1 MDKTRKNRNL
11 FFNNDK
17 FFDIFTYIVLTL
29 VLIVVAYPLYF
40 VLIASISNPA
50 QVSNGTVM
58 FYPRGFTLD
67 GYKAVWKESQ
77 VVRGFLNSLLYTV
90 VGTSVNLCVTIPAAF
105 ALSRPN
111 LKGKRFIMIFFI
123 IPMYISGGMIPTY
136 LVVRNLNL
144 YNSMWSLIL
153 PGAIS
158 IYNLIICRTFFS
170 NTIDQGLVEA
180 AKIDGCS
187 NAKFFFH
194 IALPISGAI
203 IAIMVLYYGVAHWN
217 AYFNSMIY
225 IKDMEKFPLQ
235 LILRTLLMK
244 IPKAAEVA
252 GDIAEVQRQQQIAE
266 LMKYSLI
273 IVSSIPVLIL
283 YPFIQKHFVKGV
295 MIGSLKG

>member
-1 MDKTRKNRNL
+1 MKKRFNL
-11 FFNNDK
+11 SSDSA
-17 FFDIFTYIVLTL
+17 FDIVTIVILT
-29 VLIVVAYPLYF
+29 VIFVIVAYPLFF
-40 VLIASISNPA
+40 VIIASISDPS
-50 QVSNGTVM
+50 QVSNGNVM
-58 FYPRGFTLD
+58 FFPKGLTLD
-67 GYKAVWKESQ
+67 GYRAVFKESQ

-90 VGTSVNLCVTIPAAF
+90 VGTVVNLIVTIPAAF

-111 LKGKRFIMIFFI
+111 LKGKGIIMIFFI
-123 IPMYISGGMIPTY
+123 IPMYISGGMVPTY
-136 LVVRNLNL
+136 LVVRELNMID
-144 YNSMWSLIL
+144 SMWSLIL

-158 IYNLIICRTFFS
+158 IYNLIICRTFFQ

-180 AKIDGCS
+180 AKIDGCT
-187 NAKFFFH
+187 NKKFFFH
-194 IALPISGAI
+194 IALPLSGAV

-225 IKDMEKFPLQ
+225 ITSKEKFPLQ

-244 IPKAAEVA
+244 IPNATEVA
-252 GDIAEVQRQQQIAE
+252 GDVQEAQRQQQIAE